1 MMNIDH
7 RALLASYI
15 LHVTKC
21 GGTNFIC
28 RIGDQFVEVPFSDEE
43 VAELKALESEAAVSA
58 RSTPRGAKP
67 AG

>member
-28 RIGDQFVEVPFSDEE
+28 RIGDPSVDVQFSDDE
-43 VAELKALESEAAVSA
+43 VAELKAVEKKAVVLA
-58 RSTPRGAKP
+58 RSTHKQ
-67 AG
+67 

>member
-1 MMNIDH
+1 MINIDH

-43 VAELKALESEAAVSA
+43 VAELKALEKEAAVSA
-58 RSTPRGAKP
+58 RFTPKGAKA

>member
-1 MMNIDH
+1 
-7 RALLASYI
+7 